1 MDDHDIDFIVDDEY
15 FWQEHEPSE
24 IERQYEAYCE
34 EYDEKTNKLI
44 DDALNKSL
52 THIEKYDIDNCFQ
65 DELPTYFEAE
75 SIGEIV
81 DYAKNASG
89 KIKAMLLFAR
99 SDCAMCEVKEAID
112 SIEPYCTGTCVDGG
126 KMLFGASVEK
136 SEGDAKYRMLLLFEQ
151 PQADSQKSGSQKADD
166 GFDEDI

>member
-24 IERQYEAYCE
+24 LERQYEAYIEKCE
-34 EYDEKTNKLI
+34 EKTNKLI
-44 DDALNKSL
+44 NDALNKSL

-81 DYAKNASG
+81 DYAKNK

-112 SIEPYCTGTCVDGG
+112 ALEPYCTGTCVDGR

-136 SEGDAKYRMLLLFEQ
+136 SEGEAKYRMLLLFEQ
-151 PQADSQKSGSQKADD
+151 LQQAEADFQKADD
-166 GFDEDI
+166 GFDEDVPF